1 MFSNY
6 CSDILLLIESVL
18 QAVVDIMKTLPV
30 SQYASLMEWI
40 NKCSKNDMVPGIGIF
55 SNNYY
60 SPEAK

>member
-1 MFSNY
+1 MFNNY

-18 QAVVDIMKTLPV
+18 QAVVDIMKTLTI

-40 NKCSKNDMVPGIGIF
+40 NKCSKNDMVPDIGI
-55 SNNYY
+55 SNNY